1 VPSLQSLTR
10 SYKGLPKAIWTL
22 FLTET
27 IMAAGSFVYPF
38 LAFVLTRH
46 FRMTEQQVGLL
57 MAVSA
62 VACLLGT
69 AIGGVLA
76 DGASRKRAL
85 LGTMTISALAYAA
98 VPLVHSASAVSL
110 LVVLGLGSMA
120 ATKPAFDALVSD
132 LTFRGNRRA
141 AFSLLYAAVNI
152 GFAAGPIVASILFS
166 QHIRWLFLG
175 DAAATLA
182 AAGLIALLVRGDA
195 RLSSPPGPRAPAA
208 TPSIWQHL
216 RDLLPTL
223 KDNPT
228 IITMVVIYT
237 LNVALFAQ
245 IFFALPLCLSAHFG
259 IRGANLFGLVMTVNA
274 LAAVVLTPAVTWA
287 TRRLS
292 PGNCLAIAGLLFAVG
307 LGGYGM
313 ARSLV
318 AIFALVLVWTLGEL
332 LNTTNARVF
341 VADLAPR
348 AQRGRLGALVEFAHE
363 LGFGIGPAI
372 AGYTIAHRGVDSI
385 WPYLASLG
393 LASGLTMALIEWHRT
408 ATTKLGAL
416 NPLTERL

>member
-1 VPSLQSLTR
+1 VPNLQSLTH
-10 SYKGLPKAIWTL
+10 SYQGLPKAIWTL
-22 FLTET
+22 FVTET

-57 MAVSA
+57 MAASA
-62 VACLLGT
+62 VACLIGT
-69 AIGGVLA
+69 AIGGILA

-85 LGTMTISALAYAA
+85 LSTMTISALAYAA

-132 LTFRGNRRA
+132 LTFHGNRRA

-152 GFAAGPIVASILFS
+152 GFAAGPLVASILFG
-166 QHIRWLFLG
+166 QHVKWLFLG

-182 AAGLIALLVRGDA
+182 AAGLIALLIRSDA
-195 RLSSPPGPRAPAA
+195 RLTSPPAPGAPA
-208 TPSIWQHL
+208 TMPSVWQQL
-216 RDLLPTL
+216 RELLPTL

-245 IFFALPLCLSAHFG
+245 IFFALPLCLTAHFG
-259 IRGANLFGLVMTVNA
+259 NRGANLYGLVMTVNA
-274 LAAVVLTPAVTWA
+274 LAAVFLTPVVTWA

-292 PGNCLAIAGLLFAVG
+292 PGSCLAIAGLLFAVG
-307 LGGYGM
+307 LGGYGVT
-313 ARSLV
+313 RSLFG
-318 AIFALVLVWTLGEL
+318 ILALVLVWTLGEL

-372 AGYTIAHRGVDSI
+372 AGYIIAHRGAQSI

-393 LASGLTMALIEWHRT
+393 LATGLTMALVEWHRT
-408 ATTKLGAL
+408 AAAKLGAL
-416 NPLTERL
+416 NPVAERL